1 MAKRAKY
8 PSKKEATFSGITRT
22 VGEWAELTGL
32 SEWAVINR
40 HEQGFTVEELHQRYS
55 KPKHRITVN
64 GVSRSYTD
72 WAKLSGVNVETL
84 YARIRRGI
92 PPEKAILPGHQYA
105 TRTAAMPKSFDELP
119 YEQDVITQAV
129 VQRFP
134 TGLGLED
141 IGDLIGV
148 SREAI
153 SQTERRALRK
163 LRDATGKAELASI
176 VETLR
181 DLDRDRKQQVYPS
194 TFE

>member
-1 MAKRAKY
+1 
-8 PSKKEATFSGITRT
+8 
-22 VGEWAELTGL
+22 
-32 SEWAVINR
+32 
-40 HEQGFTVEELHQRYS
+40 
-55 KPKHRITVN
+55 
-64 GVSRSYTD
+64 
-72 WAKLSGVNVETL
+72 
-84 YARIRRGI
+84 
-92 PPEKAILPGHQYA
+92 
-105 TRTAAMPKSFDELP
+105 MPASFDELP

-141 IGDLIGV
+141 IGDLLGV

-163 LRDATGKAELASI
+163 IRDATGKAELASI